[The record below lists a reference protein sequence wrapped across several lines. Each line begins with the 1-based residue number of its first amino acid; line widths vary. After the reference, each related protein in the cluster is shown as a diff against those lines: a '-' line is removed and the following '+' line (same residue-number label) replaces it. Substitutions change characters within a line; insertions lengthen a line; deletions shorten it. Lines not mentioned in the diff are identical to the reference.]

1 MSIARIKSMLSILL
15 HTCAAHRPKA
25 HSCTYSHFQA
35 VTSALLSGA
44 SISKSP
50 KINFMLSPLSVG
62 ISWPTPSKEPM
73 IKPPSTTNFMWR
85 CRWPRRQQ
93 RNFSSLT
100 QRWSAQGSAFGW
112 SSPHSARSAHESL
125 RAPPPPRGRT
135 PHRNARRPTHLL
147 DALLAALRSPRALPR
162 PASGGSALASWRRS
176 SSAHCRF
183 GPKAGSSAAR
193 WLALSA
199 RSLASAQSR
208 LPSGSWCE
216 SPRETLGA
224 RPALGPPSAL
234 CSGLCAPGSA
244 AHCCEVVIQ
253 ARAPPRPGR
262 CRAFRP
268 HTTRGNST
276 ARNFSTLLPGRRSSA
291 LTLERPYNSHYFS
304 CSLP

>member
-135 PHRNARRPTHLL
+135 PHRSARRPTHLL
-147 DALLAALRSPRALPR
+147 DPLLVRVSARDSWCPPDAGPTS
-162 PASGGSALASWRRS
+162 GSALRVLQLTAAS
-176 SSAHCRF
+176 SSSKHELLQGLGDVEPFAHTQHVGTPRHTQF
-183 GPKAGSSAAR
+183 
-193 WLALSA
+193 LV
-199 RSLASAQSR
+199 SLFSR
-208 LPSGSWCE
+208 
-216 SPRETLGA
+216 
-224 RPALGPPSAL
+224 
-234 CSGLCAPGSA
+234 
-244 AHCCEVVIQ
+244 
-253 ARAPPRPGR
+253 
-262 CRAFRP
+262 
-268 HTTRGNST
+268 
-276 ARNFSTLLPGRRSSA
+276 STL
-291 LTLERPYNSHYFS
+291 
-304 CSLP
+304 